1 MKRIV
6 GIIAAIAVVALAT
19 ACQDG
24 TTTPAAGGSSASP
37 SVTAAPPGSAQG
49 STTQQSPGGGQQ
61 SPGSGQKSPGGA
73 QPGGNDAPATA
84 GNGKCVD
91 LTSGVVTAALG
102 RLGANV
108 GGDGF
113 YADSG
118 TDAAVGSCPSL
129 LWVLAGTPHGT
140 ASSPWQVMLF
150 NHAGYLGTATKN
162 STAYTT
168 VVGSSDRSVQVQYRW
183 LAGQDA
189 SCCPSGGPVTVT
201 LTLGSDN
208 HTVTPDR
215 DFPTQATDPNSG
227 GAPAPAA
234 CPVSKTTL
242 LAALKGT
249 DIESRLAKPIELE
262 DQIDCAGDWAMAHSG
277 THNNTVNR
285 AQVLFHYVAADG
297 GWKPADLG
305 SALHCTEIGVPA
317 DVAAKICR

>member
-1 MKRIV
+1 MRRMI
-6 GIIAAIAVVALAT
+6 GIIAAVAAVTLVT
-19 ACQDG
+19 ACQDDG
-24 TTTPAAGGSSASP
+24 TTPAPGGSSASS
-37 SVTAAPPGSAQG
+37 SVTVAPPGSAQP
-49 STTQQSPGGGQQ
+49 SATQPTPQSPGTT
-61 SPGSGQKSPGGA
+61 
-73 QPGGNDAPATA
+73 QPTGNDAPATA
-84 GNGKCVD
+84 GNGRCVD
-91 LTSGVVTAALG
+91 LNSPVVTAALG
-102 RLGANV
+102 RLGPNV

-118 TDAAVGSCPSL
+118 TEAAVGSCPTL
-129 LWVLAGTPHGT
+129 LWVLAGTPRGT

-162 STAYTT
+162 WTAYTT
-168 VVGSSDRSVQVQYRW
+168 VVGSSDRSVQIQYRW

-189 SCCPSGGPVTVT
+189 SCCPSGGPVVVT

-227 GAPAPAA
+227 TAPPV
-234 CPVSKTTL
+234 CPVSKSVL

-262 DQIDCAGDWAMAHSG
+262 DQIDCSGDWAMAHSG
-277 THNNTVNR
+277 THDNTVNR

-297 GWKPADLG
+297 GWKPVDLG
-305 SALHCTEIGVPA
+305 SALRCTEIGVPSDIA
-317 DVAAKICR
+317 TKICH

>member
-1 MKRIV
+1 MKRMV
-6 GIIAAIAVVALAT
+6 GIIAALAAVTLVT
-19 ACQDG
+19 ACQDNG
-24 TTTPAAGGSSASP
+24 TTTAAGGSSAQS
-37 SVTAAPPGSAQG
+37 SVTAAPPGSAQPSGNQQAPGSQQPPG
-49 STTQQSPGGGQQ
+49 STQS
-61 SPGSGQKSPGGA
+61 GGA
-73 QPGGNDAPATA
+73 DAPATA

-91 LTSGVVTAALG
+91 LNSGVVTAALG
-102 RLGANV
+102 RLGPNV

-118 TDAAVGSCPSL
+118 TDAAVGNCPGL

-140 ASSPWQVMLF
+140 ASSPWHVMLF

-162 STAYTT
+162 WTSYTT

-201 LTLGSDN
+201 LTLGSDD

-215 DFPTQATDPNSG
+215 DFPTQATNPGSST
-227 GAPAPAA
+227 PAV
-234 CPVSKTTL
+234 CPVSKSVL
-242 LAALKGT
+242 LAALQGT

-285 AQVLFHYVAADG
+285 AQVLFHYVPTDG
-297 GWKPADLG
+297 GWKPTDLG

-317 DVAAKICR
+317 DVATKICH